1 MRWWVLLG
9 AEVRVGLLTVFWAQM
24 LGYLGN
30 AFLPAR
36 AGELVRSAA
45 LARRL
50 GGEGYKGALVLA
62 TALTERILDAVAL
75 VLAGTVAA
83 ACTAEMP
90 EPLRAGGRWL
100 ALAGVGALAALTFVP
115 RLEPW
120 LQRGLAVLPL
130 PEHWR
135 CRLRGTV
142 EQFLLGMRAFQ
153 RPPRALGFGG
163 LTVAIW
169 LTDAL
174 GAAVIAR
181 ALGLSLGLLQALL
194 LLAALGLASA
204 LPSMPGYV
212 GVYPVV
218 AVALL
223 PTCGF
228 SRSEALAYVLVMQ
241 ALNYA
246 VVSVYGLWGMWQLR

>member
-1 MRWWVLLG
+1 MENMDLVIRG
-9 AEVRVGLLTVFWAQM
+9 GLLVDERRVRLLD
-24 LGYLGN
+24 LGI
-30 AFLPAR
+30 R
-36 AGELVRSAA
+36 AGRVAAIGRDLQGTETLDVPGCYVFPGLVDPHVHLSLHVGDLVSA
-45 LARRL
+45 
-50 GGEGYKGALVLA
+50 
-62 TALTERILDAVAL
+62 DDFCS
-75 VLAGTVAA
+75 GTVAA